1 MKIGENFGTT
11 NGIITML
18 SLLTG
23 LRATKVNKVGI
34 IGAILAMII
43 ADPLSDAYS
52 MYYAEKT
59 NDNPNAYIIG
69 RDAFISQ
76 FGLQLIILLIIIL
89 TPNIDMGIYYCYIF
103 GIIFTLLYGYKNNK
117 DIENI
122 IMNMVWIFG
131 LVVLTYVSDVMVYKL
146 YKK

>member
-59 NDNPNAYIIG
+59 NNNPNDYIIG

-76 FGLQLIILLIIIL
+76 F
-89 TPNIDMGIYYCYIF
+89 
-103 GIIFTLLYGYKNNK
+103 
-117 DIENI
+117 
-122 IMNMVWIFG
+122 
-131 LVVLTYVSDVMVYKL
+131 
-146 YKK
+146 

>member
-1 MKIGENFGTT
+1 MKIGGNFGTT

-23 LRATKVNKVGI
+23 LRATKVNVGI

-52 MYYAEKT
+52 IEKT

-103 GIIFTLLYGYKNNK
+103 GIIFTLLYGYRNNK
-117 DIENI
+117 DIQNI
-122 IMNMVWIFG
+122 IMNMVWIFS

-146 YKK
+146 YKSNLKI